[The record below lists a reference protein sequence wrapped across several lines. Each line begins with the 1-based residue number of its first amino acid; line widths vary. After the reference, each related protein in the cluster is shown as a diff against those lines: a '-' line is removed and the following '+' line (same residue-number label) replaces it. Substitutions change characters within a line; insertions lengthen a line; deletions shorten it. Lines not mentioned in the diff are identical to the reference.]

1 MNNTDTTAAIGP
13 AAKVGAA
20 LFALWGVLHV
30 WVGFAGAQAFL
41 TQGTR
46 ELWEMLIGGAKMPRE
61 AFQHTTDAATAY
73 AQGHLIL
80 NFCLDVGGYGVLGF
94 FVAWLLYKRGSWLG
108 YFLGVFVIG
117 IADLAFLFVLVTSG
131 VIAFGPETL
140 GGPVIWFLACVITPF
155 GLKRP

>member
-1 MNNTDTTAAIGP
+1 MEMTKSATPVAP

-30 WVGFAGAQAFL
+30 WVGYAGVQTFL

-46 ELWEMLIGGAKMPRE
+46 EQWEMLIGGERVPKA
-61 AFQHTTDAATAY
+61 AFQHTTDAATAF
-73 AQGHLIL
+73 AHSHLIL

-94 FVAWLLYKRGSWLG
+94 FVAWLLYARGSWLG
-108 YFLGVFVIG
+108 YLLGVFVIG
-117 IADLAFLFVLVTSG
+117 IADLAFLFGLVTPG

-140 GGPVIWFLACVITPF
+140 GGPVIWFLACVVTPF
-155 GLKRP
+155 GLRRR